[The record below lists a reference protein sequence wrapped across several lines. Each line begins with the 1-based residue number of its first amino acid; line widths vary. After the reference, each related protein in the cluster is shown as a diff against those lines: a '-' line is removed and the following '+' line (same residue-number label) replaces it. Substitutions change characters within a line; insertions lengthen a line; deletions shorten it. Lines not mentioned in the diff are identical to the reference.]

1 MESDRQSSRLWPFLK
16 GCFVPLIPA
25 ILGALYVTFIE
36 PEGSSGAKKFI
47 FLLVITP
54 LVAIGFLIYQYTSNK
69 RTSNKRTSNKRT
81 SNKRVMMYGTLLV
94 LLLGVSFVVWLNL
107 FAFRGW

>member
-1 MESDRQSSRLWPFLK
+1 MESDRQSSRLWPFLI

-54 LVAIGFLIYQYTSNK
+54 LAAIGFLIYQY
-69 RTSNKRTSNKRT
+69 TSNKRT

-94 LLLGVSFVVWLNL
+94 LLLGVSFVVWFNL

>member
-69 RTSNKRTSNKRT
+69 RTSNKR
-81 SNKRVMMYGTLLV
+81 VMMYGTLLV

>member
-54 LVAIGFLIYQYTSNK
+54 LVAIGFLIYQYTSN
-69 RTSNKRTSNKRT
+69 NRT

>member
-1 MESDRQSSRLWPFLK
+1 MESDRQSSRLWPFLI

-25 ILGALYVTFIE
+25 IIGALYVTFIE

-54 LVAIGFLIYQYTSNK
+54 LAAIGFLIYQY
-69 RTSNKRTSNKRT
+69 TSNKRT

-94 LLLGVSFVVWLNL
+94 LLLGVSFVVWFNL

>member
-54 LVAIGFLIYQYTSNK
+54 LAAIGFLIYQYTSNK
-69 RTSNKRTSNKRT
+69 RTSNKRA
-81 SNKRVMMYGTLLV
+81 MMYGTLLV